1 MLSFN
6 LASDVSV
13 KATHVK
19 FPPISALPVV
29 VKTPYISTPVVVAS
43 NLDNPLLLNLIHPLS
58 FGF

>member
-29 VKTPYISTPVVVAS
+29 VKTPYISTPVVVA
-43 NLDNPLLLNLIHPLS
+43 
-58 FGF
+58 